1 MYIVTVSSVNAV
13 VDYYQNTTLVLIVKA
28 LYLIVYQENELEVVL
43 IYGCVFLKNGNRYN
57 L

>member
-13 VDYYQNTTLVLIVKA
+13 VDYYQKTTLVLIVKA
-28 LYLIVYQENELEVVL
+28 LHLIVYQENELEVVL
-43 IYGCVFLKNGNRYN
+43 IYECVFLKNGNRYN